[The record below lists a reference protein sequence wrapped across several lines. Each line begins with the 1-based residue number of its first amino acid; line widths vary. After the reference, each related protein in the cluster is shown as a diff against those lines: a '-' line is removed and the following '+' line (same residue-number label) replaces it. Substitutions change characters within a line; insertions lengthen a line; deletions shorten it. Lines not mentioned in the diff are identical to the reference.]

1 MTRVKRAFLAVFLI
15 CCSAGF
21 LFAGDLGGEI
31 VYMEG
36 AVDVWRDGKK
46 LDWRNVDIGFFV
58 EPQDTIETGEDGL
71 AEIDVVTP
79 SGTSAL
85 VRVKPGTSFYLTEE
99 SVQGKS
105 QSSFT
110 MMKGSLSFRVQK
122 LSGNE
127 SFNVRTAS
135 AVMGVRGTNF
145 DVASSPEG
153 GILVLCDEGAVE
165 CADPQGRSA
174 LAKPGSVVENVPE
187 AEIAAYAVQPEE
199 LEIYRSYWISKRMEV
214 FKSGAS
220 TFMTG
225 FIRQYRDLLPR
236 FSAAY
241 REMAANR
248 QLFERYG
255 RGGAS
260 STGSLFQ
267 VKSKLSRGVIKMRSI
282 LPMFEQVFYRL
293 EVLSEYHDQGLGRTT
308 VNGVSSA
315 AFFNDYKRN
324 LQNVKGQMADVRY
337 LFKLFQEIDQATGGG
352 ASGLLESPFSG
363 SGSGSGMDGL
373 GSGMPNSML
382 DGGF

>member
-1 MTRVKRAFLAVFLI
+1 MTMLKKTIILLFLI
-15 CCSAGF
+15 CLSASF
-21 LFAGDLGGEI
+21 LFAGELGGEI
-31 VYMEG
+31 VYLEG
-36 AVDVWRDGKK
+36 TVDVWRDGKK

-58 EPQDTIETGEDGL
+58 EPQDTVETGEDGL

-79 SGTSAL
+79 AGTSAL
-85 VRVKPGTSFYLTEE
+85 VKVKPGTSFYLTED

-122 LSGNE
+122 LAGNE
-127 SFNVRTAS
+127 SFNVRTAT

-153 GILVLCDEGAVE
+153 GVLILCDEGAVE

-187 AEIAAYAVQPEE
+187 SNLASYEVKAEE
-199 LEIYRSYWISKRMEV
+199 LELYRSYWISKRMEV

-220 TFMTG
+220 TFNKG
-225 FIRQYRDLLPR
+225 FIRQYRDYLPR
-236 FSAAY
+236 FEAAY

-255 RGGAS
+255 REGS
-260 STGSLFQ
+260 SSSGTLFQ

-282 LPMFEQVFYRL
+282 LPLFEQVFYRL
-293 EVLSEYHDQGLGRTT
+293 EVLSGYHAEGLGRTT
-308 VNGVSSA
+308 VNGMSSSS
-315 AFFNDYKRN
+315 FFADFDRK
-324 LQNVKGQMADVRY
+324 LGGVKGQMADVRY
-337 LFKLFQEIDQATGGG
+337 MFKLFQEIDRATGGG

-363 SGSGSGMDGL
+363 GGTEDL
-373 GSGMPNSML
+373 GSGMPGSML